1 MDASSSTTDRYDC
14 SICCEN
20 AFEHTRDDEGRYLGK
35 TVKLDC
41 TCKFY
46 YHYNCLKEFWNTP
59 VCSASNLETDDLPLE
74 CRAVYDDMLASGVNP
89 DTFEFKDV
97 PVFKSKRCP
106 VCATSVLEFTD
117 VQYEEALSA
126 DDAESPTR
134 TPAQHGV
141 SDPPADSG
149 ASGLAVKDCAPVKL
163 GAACNIHNMRAVVG
177 DLKSTSLIPAE
188 LKINEIE
195 LLDFINNK
203 MADIDLN
210 GQGAA
215 KYLVDFIKKPASADQ
230 TTVSSQETKPPEPE
244 ELLFR
249 QCSQMTRAEISGWV
263 DAARASGWIGER
275 VKVDVERLCSFIM
288 YELADRNFNSRT
300 TQKMIIAF
308 INSQV
313 TTGRF
318 RIPNVYF

>member
-1 MDASSSTTDRYDC
+1 MDASSSTTDKYDC
-14 SICCEN
+14 SICFEN
-20 AFEHTRDDEGRYLGK
+20 AFEHTRDNEGHYLGK

-46 YHYNCLKEFWNTP
+46 YHHDCLKAFWNTP
-59 VCSASNLETDDLPLE
+59 VCSASNLEADDLPLE
-74 CRAVYDDMLASGVNP
+74 GRAVYDDMLASGVNP

-117 VQYEEALSA
+117 VRYEEVLAA
-126 DDAESPTR
+126 DDAESPAR

-149 ASGLAVKDCAPVKL
+149 TSGLAVKDGAPVKL
-163 GAACNIHNMRAVVG
+163 GAAFNIHNMRAVVG
-177 DLKSTSLIPAE
+177 DLKSTCLIPAE
-188 LKINEIE
+188 LKINEVE

-203 MADIDLN
+203 MANIDLN
-210 GQGAA
+210 DQGAE
-215 KYLVDFIKKPASADQ
+215 KYLVDFLKKPASADQ
-230 TTVSSQETKPPEPE
+230 TTVSSTETKPSEPE

-249 QCSQMTRAEISGWV
+249 QCSRMTRTEVREWV
-263 DAARASGWIGER
+263 NAA
-275 VKVDVERLCSFIM
+275 KVLGMIDDDVEVEIDLLCSFIM
-288 YELADRNFNSRT
+288 HELAEKNFFSRNTQDRVI
-300 TQKMIIAF
+300 QF

-313 TTGRF
+313 ST
-318 RIPNVYF
+318 